1 MTYLIP
7 NTATESLAFYGG
19 TPVTQP
25 TAAAQAAVTD
35 NSGGTAA
42 PTTGVAAVA
51 FQETIVITFGTMAS
65 LANSTVYKVAI
76 PYAFTVSSV
85 LMRVDVPVTTGS
97 KAATLTA
104 QISGTAITGGV
115 ISAAGTYAT
124 GATQAG
130 TAITALNVGAAAA
143 TLEIAVSSVTAF
155 TEGTGHIEFTI
166 VNTSRANAAATQIAE
181 ANALRTALV
190 NLGLIKGS

>member
-7 NTATESLAFYGG
+7 NTATELLAFYGA
-19 TPVTQP
+19 TPGSQP

-51 FQETIVITFGTMAS
+51 FQETIVINLGTMAG
-65 LANSTVYKVAI
+65 LANSVVYKIAL

-85 LMRVDVPVTTGS
+85 LLRVDVPVTTS
-97 KAATLTA
+97 AKAATLTS
-104 QISGTAITGGV
+104 QIAGTAITGGV
-115 ISAAGTYAT
+115 ISASGTYAT

-130 TAITALNVGAAAA
+130 SAITALNVGTAGQ

-166 VNTSRANAAATQIAE
+166 VNTSRANAAATQIAQT
-181 ANALRTALV
+181 NAIRSGLV
-190 NLGLIKGS
+190 TLGLIKGA